1 MMSRMS
7 PVMGKTQGKVESR
20 QRISKEVIVLKG
32 KGTVYWKAK
41 KS

>member
-1 MMSRMS
+1 MS

-20 QRISKEVIVLKG
+20 QESQRSPKG
-32 KGTVYWKAK
+32 KGESILAVSSTKQAK